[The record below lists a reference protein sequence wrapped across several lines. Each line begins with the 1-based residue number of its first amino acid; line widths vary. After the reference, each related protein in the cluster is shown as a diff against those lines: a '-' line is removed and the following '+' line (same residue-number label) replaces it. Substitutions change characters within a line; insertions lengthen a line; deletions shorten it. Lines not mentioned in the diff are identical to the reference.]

1 MSCDLQDKLS
11 SAHVKTVQI
20 AAHEDAS
27 RLLDCEDD
35 AQSHYSEMVGFVE
48 RSFEVP
54 VQTQTSK
61 NRRLQ
66 KEQIHVNV
74 SPGGGG
80 RLVIIFKWPGGFRAN
95 LPYLAG
101 GVTLLYVRPIFQA
114 PPPHNYCTV
123 SNFRFH
129 FYAFFDFFVSLL
141 GTSLLFVF
149 LLVSKV
155 PHSSSLSMSE
165 EVPSCSVVI
174 LRSKRAGLLKL
185 ELVKLI

>member
-1 MSCDLQDKLS
+1 MSCDLQHKLS

-20 AAHEDAS
+20 AAYEDAS
-27 RLLDCEDD
+27 RLLDWEDD

-48 RSFEVP
+48 RSLEVLF
-54 VQTQTSK
+54 QTQTSK
-61 NRRLQ
+61 NRSLQ
-66 KEQIHVNV
+66 KQQIHANV
-74 SPGGGG
+74 SPGGR

-101 GVTLLYVRPIFQA
+101 GVILLYVKPIFQP

-129 FYAFFDFFVSLL
+129 FYAFFVSLL
-141 GTSLLFVF
+141 GTSSFFFF

-155 PHSSSLSMSE
+155 PRFSSLSMSE
-165 EVPSCSVVI
+165 KLPGCSIVI
-174 LRSKRAGLLKL
+174 LRSKRAGLFK
-185 ELVKLI
+185 

>member
-27 RLLDCEDD
+27 RLLDWEDD

-61 NRRLQ
+61 NRTLQ

-74 SPGGGG
+74 SPGEGG
-80 RLVIIFKWPGGFRAN
+80 A
-95 LPYLAG
+95 AG
-101 GVTLLYVRPIFQA
+101 
-114 PPPHNYCTV
+114 HN
-123 SNFRFH
+123 F
-129 FYAFFDFFVSLL
+129 
-141 GTSLLFVF
+141 
-149 LLVSKV
+149 
-155 PHSSSLSMSE
+155 
-165 EVPSCSVVI
+165 
-174 LRSKRAGLLKL
+174 
-185 ELVKLI
+185 